1 MRASRASLAL
11 LTLLAAPGLPPY
23 AACGAL
29 ARLPARLPT
38 APVQV
43 APAGALLAPGLSAPS
58 LAPALSPSLA
68 LSPSPLSGAP
78 SLSLQTGLLAA
89 PAAFPA
95 PSAPALAPASASAA
109 PAEAP
114 RPGGL
119 LERLASV
126 QAPRPGLMERL
137 AAARPEPTLRERLA
151 ALETQGRPV
160 EFDGAAARASDA
172 GPVAAAADAPP
183 ASPALPRSAGPS
195 PPRRYYLTGAATGE
209 TRFGPAGYFVHFGVL
224 KGMTIFLKSQV
235 LFLAGGLPALIVYLG
250 LLPVKVPAF
259 VRIQSILDHQFA
271 RPFASSIAGAL
282 RRRGLKLPGGAPLN
296 PRDELAL
303 MPGATAV
310 LQGSRHE
317 PRPSGPLS
325 LGGSVVNRMGH
336 RFRFLVAADRPLD
349 PALAPARAGGLAE
362 LDGDAPVT
370 LTAHRG
376 AHALG
381 VRWTMT
387 VSEFLAGRAMD
398 RGKAAELREAAGRS
412 WLRDGA
418 ARAFF
423 YVLASVAAGAL
434 FHPLHLDV
442 AVGVTVFIL
451 LELNHKA
458 HGLELWRKHFGAGA
472 DRSRTA
478 AERRRAFRS
487 EAWSRVLEDKTLR
500 IEASVATPGGEEALG
515 AVASGFGALRMA
527 GAGLR
532 QQARAL
538 ELPGLFIAL
547 AAVFSALSAFGAW
560 GLEPSHAV
568 LALVFVALAAGMAG
582 GFRALWRHY
591 SGKRKPVEKG
601 RPVGATRFVKLD
613 KKVPTV
619 ALGALVVFGAA
630 AAAGLS
636 WPLLTAVG
644 ALAGLVALLD
654 LHKFLTGVTRTPGG
668 GHGGWL
674 WELLDLLL
682 TP

>member
-1 MRASRASLAL
+1 MRALRASLAL

-23 AACGAL
+23 AACAAL
-29 ARLPARLPT
+29 GRAPVPARLL
-38 APVQV
+38 AVPV
-43 APAGALLAPGLSAPS
+43 ASGMPLMPGAALPAASLAPGLRPALAPS
-58 LAPALSPSLA
+58 LAASLRPAPA
-68 LSPSPLSGAP
+68 A
-78 SLSLQTGLLAA
+78 LAA
-89 PAAFPA
+89 PAA
-95 PSAPALAPASASAA
+95 ASAAPGRAAAGPA

-114 RPGGL
+114 RARGL
-119 LERLASV
+119 LERLAAV
-126 QAPRPGLMERL
+126 EVPARAGLLERL
-137 AAARPEPTLRERLA
+137 AAAEPEPATLRERLA
-151 ALETQGRPV
+151 ALEAQGRPV
-160 EFDGAAARASDA
+160 EFDGAAGRAPGA
-172 GPVAAAADAPP
+172 EPVAAAADAPSAP
-183 ASPALPRSAGPS
+183 ASPALARSAGPS
-195 PPRRYYLTGAATGE
+195 PPRRYYLTGVAAGE

-224 KGMTIFLKSQV
+224 KGLTIFLKSQV
-235 LFLAGGLPALIVYLG
+235 LFLAGGLPALVVYLG

-259 VRIQSILDHQFA
+259 VRIQSIMDHQFA
-271 RPFASSIAGAL
+271 RPFASSIAAAL
-282 RRRGLKLPGGAPLN
+282 RRRGLKVPGGATPLS

-317 PRPSGPLS
+317 PRPSGLLS

-336 RFRFLVAADRPLD
+336 SFRFLVAADRPLD

-362 LDGDAPVT
+362 LDGSAAVT
-370 LTAHRG
+370 LSAHRG
-376 AHALG
+376 AKDLG
-381 VRWTMT
+381 VRWSMT
-387 VSEFLAGRAMD
+387 VSEFLAGRPMD
-398 RGKAAELREAAGRS
+398 RDTAAALREAAGRS

-423 YVLASVAAGAL
+423 YVLASVAVGAL

-442 AVGVTVFIL
+442 AVGVTAFIL

-472 DRSRTA
+472 DRSRPA
-478 AERRRAFRS
+478 AERRRAFRA
-487 EAWSRVLEDKTLR
+487 EAWQRILEDKALR
-500 IEASVATPGGEEALG
+500 IEASVAAPGGEAALG

-568 LALVFVALAAGMAG
+568 LGLLFVALAAGMVG

-591 SGKRKPVEKG
+591 LGRRRPAEQG

-619 ALGALVVFGAA
+619 ALGALALFAAA
-630 AAAGLS
+630 AAAGLG

-668 GHGGWL
+668 GHGGWF